1 MGAWTKLL
9 AVNRVLRAGG
19 EHPVNTLA
27 STSGDS
33 LLAESLLD
41 EVSFEVQMV
50 GLVCN
55 TEVITYSPDAATNEI
70 SVGAGTLHLDVIDS
84 DEVTDLIVVRGDR
97 LYNATDNTYEFEGDV
112 TARVVTGLAFDGLPF
127 PMQLQITDETARRYQ
142 MITVGD
148 AQMDA
153 MLREVYLG
161 SRMKARAADIRS
173 RQLNLF
179 GNMKSRLPY
188 EAAKQTMRREWMGW
202 GARRV

>member
-1 MGAWTKLL
+1 MAWTKLL
-9 AVNRVLRAGG
+9 SVNRVLRAGG
-19 EHPVNTLA
+19 EHPVSTLA

-41 EVSFEVQMV
+41 EVSYEVQMV

-55 TEVITYSPDAATNEI
+55 TEELTYSPDTTTNEI
-70 SVGAGTLHLDVIDS
+70 TIADNVLHLDVLTS
-84 DEVTDLIVVRGDR
+84 DIPENLIVVRGNR
-97 LYNATDNTYEFEGDV
+97 LYNATDNTYEFDGDV
-112 TARVVTGLAFDGLPF
+112 TARVVSGLAFEDLPF

-148 AQMDA
+148 PQMDG
-153 MLREVYLG
+153 MLRAVYLT
-161 SRMKARAADIRS
+161 SRAKARAADIRN

-179 GNMKSRLPY
+179 GNMQSRLPY
-188 EAAKQTMRREWMGW
+188 EAAKQTMRRMWTGW